1 MWAEKIHRRSF
12 FFFLI
17 VDNEC
22 CVETYWSRKCIPP
35 SSLIK
40 KNLFF
45 KVKKLTFLPFFCRD
59 FGRLKVMSGHLVSP
73 YGKFLRIVKSHLS
86 PNWLMNKWL
95 ITWNTGFIPMASNYI
110 LLDQICNNVLK
121 KCLISSNNAGAE
133 NQKIDPCSWKFIN
146 FCKTNVWAFLWTKS
160 IVFFWLHTSSC

>member
-1 MWAEKIHRRSF
+1 MYTTKLSNQEKH
-12 FFFLI
+12 
-17 VDNEC
+17 
-22 CVETYWSRKCIPP
+22 
-35 SSLIK
+35 
-40 KNLFF
+40 FF

-59 FGRLKVMSGHLVSP
+59 FGRLKVMSGHLAWP

>member
-1 MWAEKIHRRSF
+1 
-12 FFFLI
+12 
-17 VDNEC
+17 
-22 CVETYWSRKCIPP
+22 
-35 SSLIK
+35 
-40 KNLFF
+40 
-45 KVKKLTFLPFFCRD
+45 
-59 FGRLKVMSGHLVSP
+59 MS
-73 YGKFLRIVKSHLS
+73 
-86 PNWLMNKWL
+86 KWL

-160 IVFFWLHTSSC
+160 IVFFFGYIPHHVNFRSILCNIPIWYTKKDLDGPSITPPKKWIALKFKFLRMLQILLYLYERKTHLVLIVFILSNFHFSLMNALFYIVIDRGIHK